1 MPGGNRNSGMVTR
14 TGMQMPSAGTT
25 VTRVIRMDTVMMTT
39 MIGVLPGHTVMAE
52 GRMVMRLLGR

>member
-1 MPGGNRNSGMVTR
+1 MVTR

-25 VTRVIRMDTVMMTT
+25 VKRVIRMDTVMMNT
-39 MIGVLPGHTVMAE
+39 MIGVLPGRTVMAE

>member
-14 TGMQMPSAGTT
+14 TGMQIPSVETT
-25 VTRVIRMDTVMMTT
+25 VRDSIRMDTVMMTT

-52 GRMVMRLLGR
+52 GPMDTRLLGL